1 MTALPS
7 RCREAIAISNPDG
20 TLKAGDLRDPL
31 TLLATGFGTGLS
43 PYAPGTAGSVLAAVI
58 WWFTV
63 AELPLVARIAVAL
76 VAFGLGVLIVERVVR
91 RHELGDAPAI
101 VWDEIAG
108 CWLALAVVPKSW
120 PWVVGAFVLFRI
132 ADIAKP
138 WPVSWADRSV
148 AGGLGIM
155 LDDLIAG
162 GLVAALLAVALYV
175 M

>member
-1 MTALPS
+1 MQTS
-7 RCREAIAISNPDG
+7 RGG
-20 TLKAGDLRDPL
+20 TLKPSDLRDPL
-31 TLLATGFGTGLS
+31 ALLATGFGTGLS
-43 PYAPGTAGSVLAAVI
+43 PYAPGTVGSLLAVLI
-58 WWFTV
+58 WWFAV
-63 AELPLVARIAVAL
+63 AELPLVARVAVAL
-76 VAFGLGVLIVERVVR
+76 AAFGLGVLVIERVVR
-91 RHELGDAPAI
+91 RHGLGDAPAI

-120 PWVVGAFVLFRI
+120 PWVIAAFVLFRV

-148 AGGLGIM
+148 GGGLGVM

-175 M
+175 VALYVA

>member
-1 MTALPS
+1 MCGAT
-7 RCREAIAISNPDG
+7 AISSQGG
-20 TLKAGDLRDPL
+20 TLKAGHLRDPL
-31 TLLATGFGTGLS
+31 ALLATGFGTGLS
-43 PYAPGTAGSVLAAVI
+43 PCAPGTVGSLLAVLI
-58 WWFTV
+58 WWFAI

-76 VAFGLGVLIVERVVR
+76 VAFGLGILVVERVVHR
-91 RHELGDAPAI
+91 LELGDAPAI

-120 PWVVGAFVLFRI
+120 PWVVAAFVLFRI

-148 AGGLGIM
+148 GGGLGIM

-162 GLVAALLAVALYV
+162 GLVAALLGVALRIV
-175 M
+175 

>member
-7 RCREAIAISNPDG
+7 RCRGAIAISNRGG
-20 TLKAGDLRDPL
+20 TLKPSDLLDPL
-31 TLLATGFGTGLS
+31 ALLATGFGTGLS
-43 PYAPGTAGSVLAAVI
+43 PYAPGTVGSLLAVLI
-58 WWFTV
+58 WWFAV
-63 AELPLVARIAVAL
+63 AEFPLVARVAVAL
-76 VAFGLGVLIVERVVR
+76 VAFGLGVLVVERVVR

-120 PWVVGAFVLFRI
+120 PWVVAAFVLFRV

-148 AGGLGIM
+148 GGGLGVM

-175 M
+175 V

>member
-1 MTALPS
+1 M
-7 RCREAIAISNPDG
+7 
-20 TLKAGDLRDPL
+20 
-31 TLLATGFGTGLS
+31 LATGFGTGLS
-43 PYAPGTAGSVLAAVI
+43 PCAPGTVGSLLAVLI
-58 WWFTV
+58 WWFAI

-76 VAFGLGVLIVERVVR
+76 VAFGLGTLVVERVVHR
-91 RHELGDAPAI
+91 LELGDAPAI

-120 PWVVGAFVLFRI
+120 PWVVAAFVLFRI

-148 AGGLGIM
+148 GGGLGIM

-162 GLVAALLAVALYV
+162 GLVAALLGVALRIV
-175 M
+175 

>member
-1 MTALPS
+1 MA
-7 RCREAIAISNPDG
+7 
-20 TLKAGDLRDPL
+20 
-31 TLLATGFGTGLS
+31 LLATGFGTGLS
-43 PYAPGTAGSVLAAVI
+43 PYAPGTAGSLLAALV
-58 WWFTV
+58 WWFAI

-76 VAFGLGVLIVERVVR
+76 VAFGLGVLLVERVVR
-91 RHELGDAPAI
+91 RYELGDAPAI

-120 PWVVGAFVLFRI
+120 PWVVAAFLLFRL

-155 LDDLIAG
+155 LDDLVAG
-162 GLVAALLAVALYV
+162 GLVAVVLAVALQIL
-175 M
+175 

>member
-1 MTALPS
+1 MQTS
-7 RCREAIAISNPDG
+7 RGG
-20 TLKAGDLRDPL
+20 TLKPSDLRDPL
-31 TLLATGFGTGLS
+31 ALLATGFGTGLS
-43 PYAPGTAGSVLAAVI
+43 PYAPGTVGSLLAVLI
-58 WWFTV
+58 WWFAV
-63 AELPLVARIAVAL
+63 AEFPLVARVAVAL
-76 VAFGLGVLIVERVVR
+76 VAFGLGVLVVERVVR

-120 PWVVGAFVLFRI
+120 PWVVAAFVLFRV

-148 AGGLGIM
+148 GGGLGVM

-162 GLVAALLAVALYV
+162 GLVAALLAVVLYV
-175 M
+175 V

>member
-1 MTALPS
+1 M
-7 RCREAIAISNPDG
+7 
-20 TLKAGDLRDPL
+20 
-31 TLLATGFGTGLS
+31 LATGFGTGLS
-43 PYAPGTAGSVLAAVI
+43 PYAPGTAGSVLAVLI
-58 WWFTV
+58 WWFAI
-63 AELPLVARIAVAL
+63 AELPLVTRVAVAL

-91 RHELGDAPAI
+91 RLELGDAPAI

-108 CWLALAVVPKSW
+108 CWLALAIVPKSL
-120 PWVVGAFVLFRI
+120 PWVIAAFVLFRV

-148 AGGLGIM
+148 SGGLGIM

-162 GLVAALLAVALYV
+162 GLVAALLAVALYT